1 MPHIAPNGEIDPLY
15 PARSRTAPTVP
26 LYPPPVEIANLVAE
40 IAIRLQTDPGL
51 IDALHIAEL
60 DIPNS
65 DDALEAA
72 QAAAYVLICAQAG
85 FHPTLSIVDVT
96 ESHP

>member
-1 MPHIAPNGEIDPLY
+1 MPLAFNDHPI
-15 PARSRTAPTVP
+15 RSTPTVP
-26 LYPPPVEIANLVAE
+26 LYPPPVELAALAAAIALK
-40 IAIRLQTDPGL
+40 LQTDVWL

-72 QAAAYVLICAQAG
+72 LAAVYVLLCAQAG

-96 ESHP
+96 EAHT